1 MGVIRKLVKRTPVI
15 SFSEESVNTL
25 GISQPATPP
34 SEPESIDSEPPVFV
48 PRRRDPR
55 QLFQR
60 LEYHQNLHAGARK
73 TRRSNNTQALQTLLE
88 DEFEESQ
95 ELSISD
101 LKPKI
106 HTAFTELH
114 TDYNNMRVWQYFI
127 AQDENEQKVYLEAIR
142 PKNQKSHGKTV
153 SGFSFT
159 QVPINAESSSEDH
172 SEAGVLQVSDCRC
185 VHPACNEEQRFG
197 LLKPQMKSLL
207 KKRHLP
213 LGILSYLEEEVVA
226 LFTSDPSMVYIT
238 QELTS
243 FERLLLHALCQYN
256 FLSSKSATIAS
267 VRRTKVKND
276 RGCFHAPSVSLTQ
289 YIETCYRAK

>member
-1 MGVIRKLVKRTPVI
+1 
-15 SFSEESVNTL
+15 
-25 GISQPATPP
+25 
-34 SEPESIDSEPPVFV
+34 
-48 PRRRDPR
+48 
-55 QLFQR
+55 
-60 LEYHQNLHAGARK
+60 
-73 TRRSNNTQALQTLLE
+73 
-88 DEFEESQ
+88 
-95 ELSISD
+95 
-101 LKPKI
+101 
-106 HTAFTELH
+106 
-114 TDYNNMRVWQYFI
+114 MRVWQYFI
-127 AQDENEQKVYLEAIR
+127 ARDENEQKVYLEAIR
-142 PKNQKSHGKTV
+142 PKDQKRHGKTV

-172 SEAGVLQVSDCRC
+172 SEAGVSQVSDCRC

-226 LFTSDPSMVYIT
+226 LFTSDPSTVYIT